1 VNDSGFGSLFRVTT
15 FGESHGDFVGA
26 AIEGVLAGFR
36 ISLAGI
42 QRELDRRRP
51 GRGRTV
57 SQRREPDILEVVS
70 GIVKGRTTGAP
81 IRLRVRNRDARPSD
95 YDEILHLPRPGHA
108 DLAYYLKYERITS
121 GGGRSSGRETVG
133 RVLAGAVAKQ
143 MLAREGI
150 RIFGRITEV
159 RGKRDGHERTI
170 LEAKAKQDSV
180 GGIVEIIAEGV
191 PPGLGEPVFDGLD
204 AELAKALM
212 SIGAVKGVEIG
223 AGFKSTILT
232 GSENNDPI
240 VVRGGKLK
248 TATNNAGG
256 ILGGLSNG
264 MPVVCRIAVK
274 PTSSIGLEQD
284 TVDLVTMRPA
294 KITVK
299 GRHDPCICTRIVP
312 VAEAMVAITLLDHF
326 LRARKAADKN
336 AWPGL
341 KGVAGEEP
349 LEGLREKVK
358 QNDLDMILLLK
369 KRMELAEEIG
379 QMKEAQGLAVKDPK
393 VERAVMKNALG
404 AGRESGLSHDM
415 VKIIIRTVI
424 AESRRRQKALHGP
437 GKRRAKRRRSV

>member
-1 VNDSGFGSLFRVTT
+1 
-15 FGESHGDFVGA
+15 
-26 AIEGVLAGFR
+26 
-36 ISLAGI
+36 
-42 QRELDRRRP
+42 
-51 GRGRTV
+51 
-57 SQRREPDILEVVS
+57 
-70 GIVKGRTTGAP
+70 
-81 IRLRVRNRDARPSD
+81 VRNRDARPSD

-108 DLAYYLKYERITS
+108 DLAYYLKYGRITS

-312 VAEAMVAITLLDHF
+312 VAEAMVAMTLLDHLF
-326 LRARKAADKN
+326 RARKAGTGA
-336 AWPGL
+336 AGAE
-341 KGVAGEEP
+341 KGAAAGKTP
-349 LEGLREKVK
+349 LEGLRERVK
-358 QNDLDMILLLK
+358 RHDREMVRLLK
-369 KRMELAEEIG
+369 KRMELAGEIG
-379 QMKEAQGLAVKDPK
+379 KLKKARCLPVRDPA
-393 VERAVMKNALG
+393 VERAVLENALD
-404 AGRESGLSHDM
+404 AGRKLGLSARM
-415 VKIIIRTVI
+415 VERIMRAVI
-424 AESRRRQKALHGP
+424 AESRQRQNADRL
-437 GKRRAKRRRSV
+437 